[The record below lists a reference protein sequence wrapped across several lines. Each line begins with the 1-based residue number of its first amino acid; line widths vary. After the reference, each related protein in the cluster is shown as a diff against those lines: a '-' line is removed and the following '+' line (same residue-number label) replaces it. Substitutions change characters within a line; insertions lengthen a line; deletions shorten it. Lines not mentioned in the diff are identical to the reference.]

1 MEKLLAAVNKK
12 LTELKE
18 VYGSKLSNEEMNQLL
33 GALILLTKLEYGL
46 FKKWIKEAKGN
57 EKY

>member
-33 GALILLTKLEYGL
+33 GALILLTKLEYRL
-46 FKKWIKEAKGN
+46 FKKGIKEAKG
-57 EKY
+57 E